1 MNIKLEAI
9 TYEEH
14 LAELKA
20 EVTKKGLYK
29 AVNKRCDVI
38 NSEASILLYI
48 PHAIIQESLSDILEL
63 IQMTGEEKQDEP
75 DRQSKGDRGTYEAS
89 GDRT

>member
-29 AVNKRCDVI
+29 AVKKRCDVI
-38 NSEASILLYI
+38 NSEASILPYI
-48 PHAIIQESLSDILEL
+48 PCAIIQESLTDILEL
-63 IQMTGEEKQDEP
+63 IKLSEENKNVPID
-75 DRQSKGDRGTYEAS
+75 
-89 GDRT
+89 